1 MKKETARVPAPVV
14 TTAPPRTM
22 SAPSGSNN
30 NNNNNNN
37 NNAPSPTVLPPL
49 LQPSIL
55 SQTSKDIDNRGYNS
69 NNSKDGYNTNKDGQS
84 GSNSG
89 SGPGSGPGSA
99 VSRTSTPSSSSPSTT
114 QNPSSF
120 PTTSTSSQSPKK
132 TWDTLNGRDPSASH
146 PLPLDFVFA
155 QPTVFPSRDPK
166 T

>member
-1 MKKETARVPAPVV
+1 MKKETSRVSAPVV
-14 TTAPPRTM
+14 TIAPPRTM
-22 SAPSGSNN
+22 SAPSGNN

-55 SQTSKDIDNRGYNS
+55 SQTSKDMDNRGYNS

-84 GSNSG
+84 GSNS
-89 SGPGSGPGSA
+89 GSGPGSA

-120 PTTSTSSQSPKK
+120 PTTSTSTSTQSPKK